1 MDSVSLI
8 ILKEGQ
14 EAKIVS
20 IMGGRT
26 ASKRLADL
34 GLTPG
39 TLLRVVRK
47 APLSG
52 PVIVEV
58 RGSRL
63 ILGRGL
69 ASKVFVKNE
78 LPRSRT

>member
-1 MDSVSLI
+1 MEGISLI
-8 ILKEGQ
+8 TLKEGK
-14 EAKIVS
+14 ETKIIS
-20 IMGGRT
+20 IIGGRA

-39 TLLRVVRK
+39 TSLRVAEK
-47 APLSG
+47 APLFG
-52 PVIVEV
+52 PIVVEV

-69 ASKVFVKNE
+69 ASKVFVEK
-78 LPRSRT
+78 

>member
-1 MDSVSLI
+1 MEGISLI
-8 ILKEGQ
+8 TLKEGK
-14 EAKIVS
+14 ETKIVS
-20 IMGGRT
+20 IIGGRA

-39 TLLRVVRK
+39 TSLRVVEK
-47 APLSG
+47 APLFG
-52 PVIVEV
+52 PIVIEV

-69 ASKVFVKNE
+69 ASKVFVEK
-78 LPRSRT
+78 